1 MTRLVAIALSIAA
14 LVTVPACGKSGG
26 SCADLV
32 EHIESISGFKIPDEA
47 KPAALEKCEKM
58 TAEQRA
64 CAAKASDLA
73 ALQACR

>member
-1 MTRLVAIALSIAA
+1 MTRILAIAFSLTTLVA
-14 LVTVPACGKSGG
+14 VPACGKGG
-26 SCADLV
+26 SSCTDLV
-32 EHIESISGFKIPDEA
+32 DHIESISGFKIPDEA